1 MLLSISALVSP
12 TDVEMEAFQTTQSDA
27 ESGGRELAAV
37 LYDRGTTRSARKPS
51 IHLSHA
57 LGRDPA
63 WPTGGERGDKIRWGM
78 VRPQCNP
85 AAVEREESPETELFA
100 PSDTR

>member
-37 LYDRGTTRSARKPS
+37 LYDRGTIRSLRKPS
-51 IHLSHA
+51 IHLIYA
-57 LGRDPA
+57 LGCDPA
-63 WPTGGERGDKIRWGM
+63 WPTEGERGDKIRWRM

-85 AAVEREESPETELFA
+85 AAAEREESLETELFA